1 MSTTW
6 INSLSTVMI
15 FLVFIVAFCFWF
27 LYLLQ
32 NIIQK
37 RNSYKVAMRN
47 IQYDQNS
54 VSVAYKAETE
64 LVKNTFLFIM
74 NVVEL
79 LSIII
84 IIVPATF
91 LTSTSDVGSNDTHV
105 GFYILAKQSLTT
117 NVVDTLNNKLLLY
130 SNTLG
135 IAVFILSLTLITSL

>member
-1 MSTTW
+1 
-6 INSLSTVMI
+6 
-15 FLVFIVAFCFWF
+15 
-27 LYLLQ
+27 
-32 NIIQK
+32 
-37 RNSYKVAMRN
+37 MRN

-117 NVVDTLNNKLLLY
+117 NVVDTFR
-130 SNTLG
+130 ST
-135 IAVFILSLTLITSL
+135 